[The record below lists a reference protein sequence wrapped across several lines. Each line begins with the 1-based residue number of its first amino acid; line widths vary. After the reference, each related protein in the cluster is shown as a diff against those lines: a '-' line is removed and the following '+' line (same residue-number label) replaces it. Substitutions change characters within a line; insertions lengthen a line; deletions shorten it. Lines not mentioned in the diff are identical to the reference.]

1 MIYTVIY
8 FNGKDW
14 VEFISFTVEEYA
26 MNFAMK
32 MKKEYPDLDV
42 TIKGKFPSRYEL
54 AFAFSVDIAE
64 STTF

>member
-26 MNFAMK
+26 MNFMNR
-32 MKKEYPDLDV
+32 MKKEYPDLRV
-42 TIKGKFPSRYEL
+42 TIKSKFPNRYEL
-54 AFAFSVDIAE
+54 AFAFSIDIAD
-64 STTF
+64 STAF

>member
-26 MNFAMK
+26 MNFMNR
-32 MKKEYPDLDV
+32 MKKEYPDLKV
-42 TIKGKFPSRYEL
+42 SIKSKFPNRYEL

-64 STTF
+64 NTTF